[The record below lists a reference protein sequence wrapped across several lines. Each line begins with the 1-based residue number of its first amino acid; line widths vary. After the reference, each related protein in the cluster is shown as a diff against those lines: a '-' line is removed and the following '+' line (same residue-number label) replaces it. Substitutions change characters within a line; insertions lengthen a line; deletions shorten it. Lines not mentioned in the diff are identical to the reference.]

1 MAAMLV
7 QGFRSFTDIISTDT
21 IPKDLRL
28 CYGRDHDPTNYR
40 DHKVTIVM
48 DGANCYDEDKV
59 ERVTRLLDLYK
70 QYPDT
75 IVMLIEND
83 KYQNIGTI
91 VTGNAIQ
98 LAEYLE
104 GV

>member
-7 QGFRSFTDIISTDT
+7 QGFRSFTDIISNDS
-21 IPKDLRL
+21 IPKDLCL

-40 DHKVTIVM
+40 DHKFTIVM

-75 IVMLIEND
+75 TVMLIEND

>member
-1 MAAMLV
+1 MAAMIV
-7 QGFRSFTDIISTDT
+7 QGFKSFTDIICANN

-28 CYGRDHDPTNYR
+28 CYGRDHDPTNYK
-40 DHKVTIVM
+40 DHRFTIVM

-75 IVMLIEND
+75 TVMLIEND
-83 KYQNIGTI
+83 KYQGIGTI
-91 VTGNAIQ
+91 ITGNAVQ